1 MTPTPTRLAAGVA
14 SLAVLAL
21 IATGCASGAGSNGSG
36 DDAPA
41 DDATAS
47 QEAAAADV
55 AAGSRLAV
63 SLEGQVVVLDAATL
77 EEVASFD
84 SEEFT
89 RLNPAGDGRHVFV
102 TTTAGFQ
109 VLDTATP
116 ELTDLVFKADAAGHV
131 VRHGGTTAL
140 FADGTGETTIFD
152 TDALLDAGGELPE
165 VQTYEAEDAHHGVS
179 IVLEDGTLLTT
190 VGDETSRSGAVALH
204 PHDGHFDEAASSDE
218 CPGIHGEGTAQGEAV
233 IFGCED
239 GALLYHDG
247 EFEKFTAPDEYGR
260 MGNAY
265 VSETSPIIVGDYKND
280 PDAEGYFLHEVALID
295 TAAHEYEVVELDGI
309 EYTWRGVVRGPE
321 DNAYILGSDGS
332 IHVLDPAT
340 GEITD
345 EHPVIDAWESPA
357 EWQEP
362 HPALTTDGSV
372 AYVADVANDRVVSVD
387 LATGEVLAESDALA
401 AQPNEMAVNI
411 G

>member
-1 MTPTPTRLAAGVA
+1 MTPIPTRLAAGA
-14 SLAVLAL
+14 SSLAVLAL
-21 IATGCASGAGSNGSG
+21 VATGCASGAGSSGSDG
-36 DDAPA
+36 PA
-41 DDATAS
+41 DDAPS
-47 QEAAAADV
+47 SPEAAADV

-77 EEVASFD
+77 EEVAAFD

-89 RLNPAGDGRHVFV
+89 RLNPAGDGRNVFV
-102 TTTAGFQ
+102 TTSDGFQ

-116 ELTDLVFKADAAGHV
+116 ELTDTVFPADAAGHV
-131 VRHGGTTAL
+131 VRHGGRTVL
-140 FADGTGETTIFD
+140 FSDGWGETTIFD
-152 TDALLDAGGELPE
+152 TDALLDADGELPE
-165 VQTYEAEDAHHGVS
+165 VQRYESDEAHHGVS
-179 IVLEDGTLLTT
+179 VVLEDGTLLTT
-190 VGDETSRSGAVALH
+190 VGDETSRSGAVALE
-204 PHDGHFDEAASSDE
+204 PHGDHFHESASSDE
-218 CPGIHGEGTAQGEAV
+218 CPEIHGEGTAKGEAV

-239 GALLYHDG
+239 GALLFHDG

-265 VSETSPIIVGDYKND
+265 VSETSPLVVGDYKHD

-309 EYTWRGVVRGPE
+309 EYTWRGIVRGP
-321 DNAYILGSDGS
+321 DDLAYILGSDGS
-332 IHVLDPAT
+332 IHVLDPAS
-340 GEITD
+340 GEVT
-345 EHPVIDAWESPA
+345 ESFPVIDAWESPT
-357 EWQEP
+357 EWQDP

-387 LATGEVLAESDALA
+387 LATGEVLAESEALP
-401 AQPNEMAVNI
+401 AQPNEMAINI